1 MNYQTG
7 QLVKGRYSAR
17 ITGAMEDIIA
27 AQEFR
32 SAHFGGPEQGLDGD
46 RFDNLC
52 RHVLVEDLQTGRIVA
67 CYRFLHLPDGQA
79 LETSYAAQ
87 FYDLKRLQTYP
98 DPMLEIGR
106 FCIDRGLNDPDV
118 LRICWALLTRFVDQY
133 GIGLMFGC
141 TSFSGT
147 QMAPYRAGFA
157 LLKHRYLA
165 PERWRPMPR
174 AAEVINY
181 AVDLADEK
189 PDLKQANACLPS
201 LLRSYLAMGGWV
213 SDHAVVDRQLG
224 TLHVF
229 TGVEIAAIPAAR
241 KRFLRAD
248 AA

>member
-1 MNYQTG
+1 MNLQMG
-7 QLVKGRYSAR
+7 RLVKGRYSAR

-32 SAHFGGPEQGLDGD
+32 SAHFGDPKQGLDGD
-46 RFDNLC
+46 RFDNIC
-52 RHVLVEDLQTGRIVA
+52 RHVLVEDLETNRIVA
-67 CYRFLHLPDGQA
+67 CYRFLHLPDGGTI
-79 LETSYAAQ
+79 ETSYAAQ
-87 FYDLKRLQTYP
+87 FYNLKRLLAYP

-106 FCIDRGLNDPDV
+106 FCVEQGANDPDI
-118 LRICWALLTRFVDQY
+118 LRICWALLTRFVDLF

-147 QMAPYRAGFA
+147 DMAPYRSGFT
-157 LLKHRYLA
+157 LLKHRHLA
-165 PERWRPMPR
+165 PLCWMPQVR
-174 AAEVINY
+174 APEVIPY
-181 AVDLADEK
+181 AIDLANEK
-189 PDLKQANACLPS
+189 PDLKQANACLPP
-201 LLRSYLAMGGWV
+201 LLRSYLAMRGWV